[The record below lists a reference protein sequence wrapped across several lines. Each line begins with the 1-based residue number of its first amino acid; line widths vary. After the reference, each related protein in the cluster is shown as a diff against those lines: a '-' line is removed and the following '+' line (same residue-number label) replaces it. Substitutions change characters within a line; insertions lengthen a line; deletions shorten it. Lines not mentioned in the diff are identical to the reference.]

1 MKTKKA
7 IFICGSGGS
16 GKSTITDKYFSDYTH
31 IDVDIIYESLL
42 VEADLGLDI
51 KNFNDGEKRIS
62 DLLFERA
69 KSLNDL
75 KFNETILRGE
85 NLIIDGIGRNSSI
98 IMYQRNFL
106 EKNGYT
112 TYMIMVYADLE
123 ECINRVEKRERV
135 YNKDITIESWYMAYS
150 NLVTY
155 KKEFK
160 DRFILVFN
168 DNIDMDWKSKF
179 QIFIDKDIDKKTIV

>member
-1 MKTKKA
+1 
-7 IFICGSGGS
+7 
-16 GKSTITDKYFSDYTH
+16 
-31 IDVDIIYESLL
+31 
-42 VEADLGLDI
+42 
-51 KNFNDGEKRIS
+51 
-62 DLLFERA
+62 
-69 KSLNDL
+69 
-75 KFNETILRGE
+75 
-85 NLIIDGIGRNSSI
+85 
-98 IMYQRNFL
+98 
-106 EKNGYT
+106 
-112 TYMIMVYADLE
+112 MIMVYADLE